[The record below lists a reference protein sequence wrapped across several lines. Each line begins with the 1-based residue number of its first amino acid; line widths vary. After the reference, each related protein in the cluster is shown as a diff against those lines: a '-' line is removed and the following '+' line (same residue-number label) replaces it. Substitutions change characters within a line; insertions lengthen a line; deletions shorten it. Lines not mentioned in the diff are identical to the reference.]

1 MAVQDPATAVNQVS
15 MTRRTLCALS
25 TVFVVCAQISV
36 SARDQAAPD
45 GWRWL
50 TDDPVTMVGTLDPRP
65 GEFTFTTMAPGWH
78 ITSRPAAALFEPTV
92 TASGRYTVESE
103 VFLFPGTSASGF
115 GVIVGGRG
123 LETATASYVAFLV
136 RRDGSAAVER
146 REGTATTLLQ
156 AWTRHAAITPHPGGN
171 DTVKHVL
178 RVEAEATQL
187 TFLVNGTP
195 VLEVPRTP
203 GLFDGTVG
211 LRIGA
216 DLNLHVTNLDVTRR
230 LALPR
235 KK

>member
-1 MAVQDPATAVNQVS
+1 VVLAVAAIAAVMTSAATAQV
-15 MTRRTLCALS
+15 
-25 TVFVVCAQISV
+25 QK
-36 SARDQAAPD
+36 APD
-45 GWRWL
+45 GWKWI
-50 TDDPVTMVGTLDPRP
+50 TDSPADVVGRLDPKP

-78 ITSRPAAALFEPTV
+78 ITSRPAATLFEPTV
-92 TASGRYTVESE
+92 TSSGRYTVESE

-115 GVIVGGRG
+115 GVFVGGRG
-123 LETATASYVAFLV
+123 LDTAAASYVAFLV

-146 REGTATTLLQ
+146 HDGPATTPMQ
-156 AWTRHAAITPHPGGN
+156 PWTRHTAITPHPGGD

-178 RVEAEATQL
+178 RVDAEATQL
-187 TFLVNGTP
+187 TFLVNGTE
-195 VLEVPRTP
+195 VLTVPRTP
-203 GLFDGTVG
+203 GLFDGIVG

>member
-1 MAVQDPATAVNQVS
+1 MQRHWSRVALAVAAMVVVATAVGD
-15 MTRRTLCALS
+15 
-25 TVFVVCAQISV
+25 AQGLK
-36 SARDQAAPD
+36 APG
-45 GWRWL
+45 GWKWL
-50 TDDPVTMVGTLDPRP
+50 PDNPVTVIATLDPKP
-65 GEFTFTTMAPGWH
+65 DEFTFTTMAPGWH

-92 TASGRYTVESE
+92 IAAGRYAVESE

-115 GVIVGGRG
+115 GVFVGGRG
-123 LETATASYVAFLV
+123 LDTATASYVAFVV

-146 REGTATTLLQ
+146 HEGAATTLMQ
-156 AWTRHAAITPHPGGN
+156 PWTRHAAITPHPGGN

-178 RVEAEATQL
+178 RVEAEATQV
-187 TFLVNGTP
+187 TFLVNGTK
-195 VLEVPRTP
+195 VLDVPRTP
-203 GLFDGTVG
+203 DLFDGTVG

>member
-1 MAVQDPATAVNQVS
+1 MQSNWGRVVWAVAAMAAVLTPAATAQG
-15 MTRRTLCALS
+15 
-25 TVFVVCAQISV
+25 QK
-36 SARDQAAPD
+36 APD
-45 GWRWL
+45 GWKWL
-50 TDDPVTMVGTLDPRP
+50 TDSPSEVVGRLDPKP

-78 ITSRPAAALFEPTV
+78 ITSRPSATLFEPTV
-92 TASGRYTVESE
+92 TVSGRYSVESE

-115 GVIVGGRG
+115 GVFVGGRG
-123 LETATASYVAFLV
+123 WETATAGYVAFLV

-146 REGTATTLLQ
+146 HDGATTTLMQ
-156 AWTRHAAITPHPGGN
+156 PWTRHTAITPHPGGD

-178 RVEAEATQL
+178 RVEAEATQVA
-187 TFLVNGTP
+187 FLVNGTE
-195 VLEVPRTP
+195 VLTVPRAP